1 MVARL
6 LNRFTK
12 AFSVVVSTLVELL
25 TDGIG
30 DLGGARGVG
39 VVNGLCV
46 LRDPNPVNSTASPDV
61 VKGAS
66 VLRPRLLP
74 RGMNGLRFGK
84 SKLIRFKPL
93 NLLLPRPA

>member
-39 VVNGLCV
+39 VVKGL
-46 LRDPNPVNSTASPDV
+46 
-61 VKGAS
+61 
-66 VLRPRLLP
+66 
-74 RGMNGLRFGK
+74 
-84 SKLIRFKPL
+84 
-93 NLLLPRPA
+93 

>member
-1 MVARL
+1 MVCENVLPEISGTRVVDLARMFIGALVVRTLGLKGGLLVARL

-39 VVNGLCV
+39 VVNGL
-46 LRDPNPVNSTASPDV
+46 
-61 VKGAS
+61 
-66 VLRPRLLP
+66 
-74 RGMNGLRFGK
+74 
-84 SKLIRFKPL
+84 
-93 NLLLPRPA
+93 

>member
-1 MVARL
+1 MNKALSKNDDEERGFLKKFGFRSAKKMFDYLVVRTLGLKGGLLVARL

-39 VVNGLCV
+39 VVNGL
-46 LRDPNPVNSTASPDV
+46 
-61 VKGAS
+61 
-66 VLRPRLLP
+66 
-74 RGMNGLRFGK
+74 
-84 SKLIRFKPL
+84 
-93 NLLLPRPA
+93 